1 MTLSVQ
7 EQSQPSGSLTVSG
20 SGTSGTNFTGNVVPS
35 ASWGVSDW
43 QNMGPGGGY
52 VANFQ
57 PATSTSQQTGVQ
69 QTSGG
74 GGGGGYDPAAAQAAE
89 DAAKRAQLQSGI
101 KKLIGDTLGVYDSLY
116 GDVRKAA
123 TSQRQALDKRYNRE
137 VGSLTDQFNTELPKI
152 GRGYAGR
159 GAFDSSYRMDA
170 EAGAQK
176 GFENQITDIGQQRQ
190 ADAAKI
196 GQYQTEQEAQF
207 GAGQGLLRT
216 VQSRL
221 PETQDVNELMQLRN
235 DIEKRMSELQA
246 ARGSNQ
252 SQEAYVQKF
261 GQLAPAGD
269 RLGQLQSTLTN
280 IVNGQAPGPL
290 KRAVAQQIIGSAG
303 LSKDDQARLL
313 NQVNTQIG

>member
-1 MTLSVQ
+1 MATGLKYTGPFSNATLDAIDKGVST
-7 EQSQPSGSLTVSG
+7 GSMVPYS
-20 SGTSGTNFTGNVVPS
+20 GNVQDS
-35 ASWGVSDW
+35 AYSLL
-43 QNMGPGGGY
+43 N
-52 VANFQ
+52 ANQ
-57 PATSTSQQTGVQ
+57 ANLAGTQAPTATQS
-69 QTSGG
+69 SGG
-74 GGGGGYDPAAAQAAE
+74 GGGYSDPYAAQQAQQAAE
-89 DAAKRAQLQSGI
+89 DAAKRTQLQSGI
-101 KKLIGDTLGVYDSLY
+101 KKLIGDTLGIYDSLY

-123 TSQRQALDKRYNRE
+123 TSQRQQLDQRYNRE

-152 GRGYAGR
+152 GRAYAGR

-176 GFENQITDIGQQRQ
+176 GFENQITDIGEQRK

-196 GQYQTEQEAQF
+196 GQYQAEQEAQF
-207 GAGQGLLRT
+207 GAGKGLLQT
-216 VQSRL
+216 IQSRL

-235 DIEKRMSELQA
+235 DIEKRMSELRA